1 MFPQLKSLVL
11 SFVCLLF
18 DSIDPA
24 QKTRNGKIPLEGLV
38 QEERKELRQ
47 VEERQQRIRMLEA
60 KIDQLKKV
68 WSLRHYFEGQSGYL
82 VS

>member
-1 MFPQLKSLVL
+1 
-11 SFVCLLF
+11 LF